1 MSLGDW
7 GEGKNKNARGMM
19 GRGKKGRG
27 ASALSLFPSY
37 HAHSLF
43 LIFLFLVAR
52 GQKALFFKDI
62 AGKMVRH
69 ELTNI
74 ERQGNL
80 IFQFSQ
86 TIKYI
91 RYVVSAVNL
100 NQPVIEANGDNVI
113 YVLHEHMPNNKSCVI
128 DRIDHKPETN

>member
-43 LIFLFLVAR
+43 LIFFIFSGIPSESLFGVEGGGVAR

-74 ERQGNL
+74 ERQEN
-80 IFQFSQ
+80 
-86 TIKYI
+86 
-91 RYVVSAVNL
+91 
-100 NQPVIEANGDNVI
+100 
-113 YVLHEHMPNNKSCVI
+113 
-128 DRIDHKPETN
+128 

>member
-43 LIFLFLVAR
+43 LIFFIFSGIPSESLCGVEGGGGVAR

-74 ERQGNL
+74 ERQEN
-80 IFQFSQ
+80 
-86 TIKYI
+86 
-91 RYVVSAVNL
+91 
-100 NQPVIEANGDNVI
+100 
-113 YVLHEHMPNNKSCVI
+113 
-128 DRIDHKPETN
+128 

>member
-27 ASALSLFPSY
+27 APALSLFPSY

-43 LIFLFLVAR
+43 LIFLLLVEYATGAPAGWGGVGGGGAR
-52 GQKALFFKDI
+52 GQKALFFFKEI
-62 AGKMVRH
+62 AKKMVRH

-74 ERQGNL
+74 ERQ
-80 IFQFSQ
+80 
-86 TIKYI
+86 
-91 RYVVSAVNL
+91 VN
-100 NQPVIEANGDNVI
+100 
-113 YVLHEHMPNNKSCVI
+113 
-128 DRIDHKPETN
+128 

>member
-1 MSLGDW
+1 
-7 GEGKNKNARGMM
+7 MM

-43 LIFLFLVAR
+43 LIFFIFSGIPSESLFGVRGGGVAR

-74 ERQGNL
+74 ERQEN
-80 IFQFSQ
+80 
-86 TIKYI
+86 
-91 RYVVSAVNL
+91 
-100 NQPVIEANGDNVI
+100 
-113 YVLHEHMPNNKSCVI
+113 
-128 DRIDHKPETN
+128 

>member
-43 LIFLFLVAR
+43 TIFFIFSGIPSESLCGVGGGGGGKR
-52 GQKALFFKDI
+52 SKGTFFQ
-62 AGKMVRH
+62 RH
-69 ELTNI
+69 
-74 ERQGNL
+74 
-80 IFQFSQ
+80 SW
-86 TIKYI
+86 K
-91 RYVVSAVNL
+91 
-100 NQPVIEANGDNVI
+100 NG
-113 YVLHEHMPNNKSCVI
+113 
-128 DRIDHKPETN
+128 TT

>member
-43 LIFLFLVAR
+43 LIFFIFSGIPSESLFGVEGGGGGVAR

-74 ERQGNL
+74 ERQEN
-80 IFQFSQ
+80 
-86 TIKYI
+86 
-91 RYVVSAVNL
+91 
-100 NQPVIEANGDNVI
+100 
-113 YVLHEHMPNNKSCVI
+113 
-128 DRIDHKPETN
+128 

>member
-43 LIFLFLVAR
+43 LIFFIFSGIPSESLCGVEGGVAR

-74 ERQGNL
+74 ERQEN
-80 IFQFSQ
+80 
-86 TIKYI
+86 
-91 RYVVSAVNL
+91 
-100 NQPVIEANGDNVI
+100 
-113 YVLHEHMPNNKSCVI
+113 
-128 DRIDHKPETN
+128 